1 MDPADPNF
9 LRAALEQQG
18 ATIGRH
24 QNQLDALSRTIDSL
38 AISVTD
44 LAAQIQQLR
53 LSLPSDPPPPMAPT
67 APAPPPQLPLHT
79 PEPRLS
85 APERYSGEPGSCRA
99 FLTQCKLVISLQ
111 PTTFPTESAKVAY
124 IITLLSGKA
133 KEWGTSVWEA
143 GLPFCNTFQCFVDE
157 MIKVFDRSKHGRE
170 AARELLHLRQG
181 ARSVSDYAIQF
192 RTLATTSGWNPEAQ
206 VDAFLN
212 GLSER
217 IKDEL
222 AARDLP
228 SSFDALVD
236 IAIRIDSRWRQRH
249 GEGSRAGPGEFGAHR
264 HPLSTGAPPPTVL
277 LPEDESMQVD
287 RTRLSPAERQRR
299 VRTGSCLYCGQLG
312 HLLPEDFPDLSAVP
326 PEYMDLKA
334 VFSKS
339 RATSLPP
346 HRPYDCAIDL
356 LPGTSPPRGRLYSL
370 SQPETK
376 AMEKYISESLAAG
389 IIRPST
395 SPAGA
400 GFFFVGKKDGSLRPC
415 IDYRGLNEI
424 TVRNRYPLPLMSSA
438 FEILQG
444 ATIFSKL
451 DLRNAYHLVRIR
463 EGDEWKTAFNTP
475 SGHYEYLVLPFG
487 LTNAPAVF
495 QALVND
501 VLRDMLNRFVFVFLD
516 DILIFS
522 KSQSEHQIHVRAV
535 LQRLLE
541 NRLFVKAEKCEFHR
555 NTISFLGF
563 VVSAGTLQMDLRKI
577 RAVVEWPRPST
588 RRELQRFLGFANF
601 YRRFIRNYSTTP
613 ILRQPDPN
621 EQFIVEVDASDV
633 GVGAVLSQRSA
644 DDRKVHPCAFFSHR
658 LSTAERNYDVGDREL
673 LAVKLALE
681 EWRHWLEGGAV
692 PFLVWTDHRNLEYLR
707 SAKRLNPRQARWS
720 LFFSRFN
727 FTLSYRPGSKN
738 GKPDALSRVFSPSEE
753 VSTPSTILP
762 KRCLVG
768 AALLDIESVVRKAQ
782 TSAATPS
789 LCPVSCLF
797 VPVSARSQVL
807 QWGHSSR
814 LSCHPGTRRTASFI
828 RRRFWWPS
836 LGKDVHEFVSS
847 CPVCAQNKTSTRPPP
862 GLLQPLSVP
871 RRPWSHIS
879 IDFVTG
885 LPVSDGNTTILT
897 VVDRFSK
904 SVHFIP
910 LPKLPSAKETADLMV
925 RHVFRLHGLPVEVV
939 SDRGPQFT
947 SRFWQAFCKLLGASV
962 CLSSGFHPQS
972 NGQTERANQ
981 LLETVL
987 RCLASQSPSTWSQ
1000 QLPWAEYS
1008 INSLTSSSS
1017 GLSPFECCLGYQP
1030 PLFPAQEREVGVP
1043 SAQAFVRR
1051 CHRTWRRARNA
1062 LLRASDRMKS
1072 QADRRRT
1079 AGPRYRV
1086 GQRVWLSTQDL
1097 PLKVDSRKLTPR
1109 FIGPFPVSKI
1119 ISRAAVR
1126 LKLPFNL
1133 RRIHPTFHIS
1143 RIKPFLS
1150 SPMHPRP
1157 VPPPPPRLIDGSEAY
1172 TVNRLLD
1179 ARRRGR
1185 GWQYLVDWEGYG
1197 PEERCWVPAR
1207 QILDPSLI
1215 RDFHLRR
1222 RAQPAVAPGGAP

>member
-1 MDPADPNF
+1 MDSADLNF

-24 QNQLDALSRTIDSL
+24 QTQLDTLSRTIDSL

-53 LSLPSDPPPPMAPT
+53 LSLPSDPPLPMAPT

-157 MIKVFDRSKHGRE
+157 MIKVFDRSKHGKE

-249 GEGSRAGPGEFGAHR
+249 GEGSLAGPGEFGAHR

-299 VRTGSCLYCGQLG
+299 VRTGSCLYCGSQLG

-463 EGDEWKTAFNTP
+463 EGDEWKTAFNTQ

-522 KSQSEHQIHVRAV
+522 KSQSEHLIHVRAV

-601 YRRFIRNYSTTP
+601 YRRFIRNYSMLAAPLTALTSSAVGFHWSGAAEEAFLALKARFTSAP

-644 DDRKVHPCAFFSHR
+644 DDRKVHPCAFFFHR
-658 LSTAERNYDVGDREL
+658 LSTAERNYDVGD
-673 LAVKLALE
+673 
-681 EWRHWLEGGAV
+681 
-692 PFLVWTDHRNLEYLR
+692 
-707 SAKRLNPRQARWS
+707 LNPRQARWS
-720 LFFSRFN
+720 LFFSRFH
-727 FTLSYRPGSKN
+727 FSLSYHPGSKN

-836 LGKDVHEFVSS
+836 LGKDVHKFVSS
-847 CPVCAQNKTSTRPPP
+847 CPVCAQNKTSTCPPP

-910 LPKLPSAKETADLMV
+910 LPKLPSAKETADIMV
-925 RHVFRLHGLPVEVV
+925 WHVFRLHGLPVEVV

-987 RCLASQSPSTWSQ
+987 RCLASQSPSTC
-1000 QLPWAEYS
+1000 P
-1008 INSLTSSSS
+1008 
-1017 GLSPFECCLGYQP
+1017 
-1030 PLFPAQEREVGVP
+1030 
-1043 SAQAFVRR
+1043 
-1051 CHRTWRRARNA
+1051 

-1097 PLKVDSRKLTPR
+1097 PLKVDSRKLAPR

-1197 PEERCWVPAR
+1197 PEERCWVPAW